1 MKPCPIIDHLRYIVH
16 KCFIMQYKFCYDGVS
31 LYKAHGELGVAM
43 SCIID
48 LMYFGQTQ
56 ICFHLYSI
64 YVCS

>member
-1 MKPCPIIDHLRYIVH
+1 MKPCPIIDQ
-16 KCFIMQYKFCYDGVS
+16 QYKFCCDGVS